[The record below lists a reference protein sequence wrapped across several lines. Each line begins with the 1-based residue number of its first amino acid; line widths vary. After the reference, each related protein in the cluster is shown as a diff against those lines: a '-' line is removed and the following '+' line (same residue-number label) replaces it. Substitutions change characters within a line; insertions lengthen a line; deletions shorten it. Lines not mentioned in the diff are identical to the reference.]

1 MAQKV
6 TTTVEI
12 TDDIDGSPNAKTVKF
27 GLDDKQYTID
37 LGEAHEAS
45 LREFLALFVGHAK
58 PATKTTRK
66 SPRSTS
72 RSIDIRDWARAQG
85 IDVSERGRIAQ
96 SVIDAYD
103 ASRESGTTPAA
114 IPAPPADPISVA
126 QAAFEPA
133 PAALS

>member
-85 IDVSERGRIAQ
+85 MPVSERGRIAQ
-96 SVIDAYD
+96 DIIDAYD
-103 ASRESGTTPAA
+103 AAQARGVVAATP
-114 IPAPPADPISVA
+114 PAPADPVTVA
-126 QAAFEPA
+126 QVAFEPA